1 MIQVFVFVSE
11 ASLLQDFKDGITP
24 NRGSE
29 SSVGG
34 LYIKRGQMSAAEV
47 VRQVCR

>member
-11 ASLLQDFKDGITP
+11 TSLLQDFKDGIAP

-29 SSVGG
+29 SSEGG
-34 LYIKRGQMSAAEV
+34 LYVKRGQMSAAEV
-47 VRQVCR
+47 VREVGR